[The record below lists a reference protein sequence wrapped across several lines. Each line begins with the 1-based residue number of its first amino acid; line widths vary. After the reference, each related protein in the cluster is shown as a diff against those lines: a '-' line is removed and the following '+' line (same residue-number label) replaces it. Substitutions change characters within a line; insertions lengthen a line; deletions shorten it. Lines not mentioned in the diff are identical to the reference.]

1 MFTLLVKRAAELAHC
16 SSGTPMPSWP
26 TRPVGGQLIA
36 ARRENHSF
44 ESEPGHDCTPLQ
56 KASQA
61 WAILITRRRLNYS

>member
-1 MFTLLVKRAAELAHC
+1 
-16 SSGTPMPSWP
+16 MPSWP